1 MQMKHSD
8 AGTKLMLTARCGVLL
23 CAGWLYAA
31 DATPLP
37 FPPNPAHTNVTH
49 FALAQAEQAPLGTD
63 PMGLVRG
70 EGAWQNAGQ
79 DRDESIA
86 RMPVNE
92 AYPSWYILVWP
103 EAIPLSALRLRTNA
117 DQVKFYLFTGPE
129 KENPALAPNSHWQR
143 LRTDA
148 APAKGKERD
157 EAVHEVAFPAG
168 AKARA
173 LKVQILEVRP
183 RNSKI
188 AQISEFSVW
197 GQPPA
202 KPFETLTDVPPIA
215 IPCDFAVAGEAA
227 LVVEDASGRRVRNVC
242 AQVERK
248 AGASPEPWD
257 LKDEDGQYVAPG
269 TYRCRWTVGPKPD
282 LVYQMTPYPNVANHS
297 PESTPWGRG
306 PADGWLSDHGNQC
319 AVCVIGERVYISAGG
334 TEGGHSLLECDLQGR
349 KVWGYSPGAFAGYQR
364 LFTDGSTLFL
374 QNGGQVFRMDP
385 ATRKIAAAVNLDQG
399 PARKGAVVGLAA
411 RENRV
416 YAAYWRALPRL
427 DDATRGD
434 IVDLDACL
442 PKLPASV
449 KRSDNYG
456 IPLSP
461 QRDFLSFLRLH
472 GDFVAG
478 DARNTLYLESTKGKG
493 PRQHILMGF
502 KDPVAIGSL
511 VFPQPE
517 LGDLEFTIGALKPDA
532 PWPPDPRR
540 AKDWLPIALPKL
552 TAWNCVPL
560 PEKLKTRALCLTFSQ
575 PGADLMDD
583 ADVEEEGLTLEMDS
597 AEDDA
602 GLWGDAWGGRLEGLR
617 LLRARFENAAPAA
630 RVRVSSGAYDP
641 KTGEWDAKRQEPL
654 SEENPGVFLME
665 WDKPQTLNGLALKEV
680 DGEVTK
686 IDVFSGDGEPELT
699 GMKGW
704 ETVAEYLQNRRNFYQ
719 PGAENNCDALY
730 LDGTVDFGKDVTTKA
745 VRLRVVKQWGE
756 ASGHPKGIRRD
767 RGGGNIE
774 PSRCRIYG
782 VAALRPMGGEVPLD
796 PLAYQR
802 LVVFDGAS
810 GKLLSEKP
818 SAVTGP
824 IEFRHKDGALFG
836 LVGSQLMRINDD
848 PVKPTPFIT
857 DLKEAR
863 LGPVAFDPAGKC
875 YVWDHATDRQKA
887 RDFEEHPTEVR
898 DPDGDTDRRQVRVY
912 DEAGKYL
919 RSIGKPGPKGP
930 GTYDPAVLSES
941 VALAAS
947 GTGDIYSV
955 YPHDNP
961 RRVSHF
967 RQDGTFVQDF
977 LGNPGYGG
985 GGTLDPYDKSR
996 LYYLDMRFHL
1006 DWETGKTRL
1015 DSEMS
1020 AKGREEASGWGWNL
1034 IRNKVEAIVV
1044 EGRRYLVT
1052 APLLAP
1058 SINNPFQVVCVYDEK
1073 ARRLRVAA
1081 AVGDGGAFAYLQKPE
1096 FLKATGGK
1104 PVGDFSFIWADRNG
1118 DGEVQAA
1125 ETVLTPK
1132 SKSEKVWV
1140 GRADA
1145 KLGFWSGAA
1154 RYEVKEFLPDGTP
1167 VYERRPMPFWAQYHM
1182 PNGNHFRFGH
1192 RGGKESGEGINEVLD
1207 PQGRQLWSYRAGWG
1221 MDGLNVPPWQPGRV
1235 DLQFGIAGFGK
1246 VKGDLGDIFVIAA
1259 NNGQW
1264 NLWTSDGLLAGHL
1277 TLHTSDPRLKGWPAG
1292 HARGTMMGNIT
1303 AGQEH
1308 FNYFFTQAADGRFYA
1323 IIGGGSINVMEV
1335 QGLERIRR
1343 GEAEI
1348 EVTPEMIRKTQAWE
1362 AQRHTQAIFSRAP
1375 VQACLHGAPTLD
1387 GQMNEGEWPALTHLD
1402 DYASFGIRHDEET
1415 LYLGWTVKNRG
1426 ALENGGDDFRR
1437 YFKTGAAVDLQL
1449 GTRPA
1454 AAADRMTP
1462 EAGDIRIL
1470 ITRAG
1475 TKPVAVL
1482 YRPVAPDA
1490 PKTDRWET
1498 STPAGGTT
1506 AFDQVKILDA
1516 ARLAVRSEGE
1526 RYVVEAA
1533 IPLKDIGLSITSGM
1547 VLKMDWGVLTTD
1559 DGFVTRTR
1567 RYWANAMATGV
1578 SDEPTEARLQPA
1590 VWGNVRFAGP
1600 EAPRSLDDM
1609 LKSDDTDPAMDE
1621 LLEDLL

>member
-1 MQMKHSD
+1 
-8 AGTKLMLTARCGVLL
+8 MLTALCGVLL
-23 CAGWLYAA
+23 SAGCLYAA
-31 DATPLP
+31 DATSLP

-49 FALAQAEQAPLGTD
+49 FALAQAEQAPYGND
-63 PMGLVRG
+63 PMRLVRG
-70 EGAWQNAGQ
+70 EGTWQNAGPAP
-79 DRDESIA
+79 REKA
-86 RMPVNE
+86 VNRMPVNG
-92 AYPSWYILVWP
+92 AFPSWFILVWP
-103 EAIPLSALRLRTNA
+103 ESIPLSRVRLRTNS
-117 DQVKFYLFTGPE
+117 DQVKFYRFTGTAD
-129 KENPALAPNSHWQR
+129 ENPALAPDDRWQR
-143 LRTDA
+143 VPYDKPA
-148 APAKGKERD
+148 ARGKDQD
-157 EAVHEVAFPAG
+157 ESVHELDLPAG
-168 AKARA
+168 TATRA
-173 LKVQILEVRP
+173 LKVLLLEVKP
-183 RNSKI
+183 RNSKV
-188 AQISEFSVW
+188 ALISEFSVW

-202 KPFETLTDVPPIA
+202 KPFETVSDVPPVV

-297 PESTPWGRG
+297 PESAPWGRG

-319 AVCVIGERVYISAGG
+319 AVCVIGERVYISAGS

-364 LFTDGSTLFL
+364 LFTDGLSLFL
-374 QNGGQVFRMDP
+374 RNGGQVFRMDP

-399 PARKGAVVGLAA
+399 PARKGVVVGIAA

-416 YAAYWRALPRL
+416 YAAYWSALPRL
-427 DDATRGD
+427 DDAARMD

-461 QRDFLSFLRLH
+461 QRDFLSFLRMQ

-478 DARNTLYLESTKGKG
+478 DSRNTLHLESTKGRG
-493 PRQHILMGF
+493 PRQHVVLAF
-502 KDPVAIGSL
+502 REPAAIGSM
-511 VFPQPE
+511 VFPQPA
-517 LGDLEFTIGALKPDA
+517 LGDLKFTISALKPDA

-540 AKDWLPIALPKL
+540 AKDWLPVVLPTL
-552 TAWNCVPL
+552 TAWNCVSL
-560 PEKLKTRALCLTFSQ
+560 PEKLTTRALCLTFSQ
-575 PGADLMDD
+575 PGADLVTEDD
-583 ADVEEEGLTLEMDS
+583 LAVESSLTLE
-597 AEDDA
+597 DA
-602 GLWGDAWGGRLEGLR
+602 PDERDGLWGGEWCGRLEGMR
-617 LLRARFENAAPAA
+617 VLRARFENVAPAA

-641 KTGEWDAKRQEPL
+641 KTGEWDAQRQEAL
-654 SEENPGVFLME
+654 SEENPGVFLLE
-665 WDKPQTLNGLALKEV
+665 WDQPQTLSGLALKEV
-680 DGEVTK
+680 DGEITR
-686 IDVFSGDGEPELT
+686 IDVFSGDGTADLA

-704 ETVAEYLQNRRNFYQ
+704 ETVAEYRQKRRNFYQ
-719 PGAENNCDALY
+719 PSAENNADALY
-730 LDGTVDFGKDVTTKA
+730 LDGTVDFRKDVKTKA

-756 ASGHPKGIRRD
+756 AAGYPEGIRRD
-767 RGGGNIE
+767 RGGGKVE
-774 PSRCRIYG
+774 PSRCRVYG
-782 VAALRPMGGEVPLD
+782 VAALRPLGGEVPLD

-802 LVVFDGAS
+802 LVMFDGTS

-848 PVKPTPFIT
+848 PAKPTPFIT

-863 LGPVAFDPAGKC
+863 LGPIAFDPAGKC
-875 YVWDHATDRQKA
+875 YVWDHATDRRKV
-887 RDFEEHPTEVR
+887 RDFEEHPNEVR

-919 RSIGKPGPKGP
+919 HSIGKPGPKGP
-930 GTYDPAVLSES
+930 GAYDPAVLSES
-941 VALAAS
+941 IALAAS
-947 GTGDIYSV
+947 GTGDLYSV

-985 GGTLDPYDKSR
+985 GGTLDPYDKTR

-1020 AKGREEASGWGWNL
+1020 AKGREEASSWGWNL
-1034 IRNKVEAIVV
+1034 IRNKVEAIMV

-1052 APLLAP
+1052 APLIAP
-1058 SINNPFQVVCVYDEK
+1058 TIDNPFQVVCVYDEK
-1073 ARRLRVAA
+1073 AKRLRMAA
-1081 AVGDGGAFAYLQKPE
+1081 AVGDGGAFPYLQKPE
-1096 FLKATGGK
+1096 FLRATGGK
-1104 PVGDFSFIWADRNG
+1104 PLGGFSFIWADRNG

-1132 SKSEKVWV
+1132 PKNEKVWV

-1145 KLGFWSGAA
+1145 KLGFWSGTA

-1167 VYERRPMPFWAQYHM
+1167 VYERRPMPFAAQYRM

-1192 RGGKESGEGINEVLD
+1192 RGGKDNGDGINEVLD
-1207 PQGRQLWSYRAGWG
+1207 PQGRQLWSYRADYG

-1246 VKGDLGDIFVIAA
+1246 VQGDLGDIFVIAA

-1264 NLWTSDGLLAGHL
+1264 NLWTADGLLAGHL
-1277 TLHTSDPRLKGWPAG
+1277 TLHTRDPLVKGWPAE
-1292 HARGTMMGNIT
+1292 HARGTKMGNIT

-1308 FNYFFTQAADGRFYA
+1308 FQYFFTQAADGKFYA
-1323 IIGGGSINVMEV
+1323 LIGGGGINVMEV
-1335 QGLERIRR
+1335 RGLERIRR
-1343 GEAEI
+1343 GNAAFT
-1348 EVTPEMIRKTQAWE
+1348 VSPEMIQKTQAWDAKR
-1362 AQRHTQAIFSRAP
+1362 AQRAVFARAA
-1375 VQACLHGAPTLD
+1375 VQECPQGAPALD
-1387 GQMNEGEWPALTHLD
+1387 GRMNEGEWPSVTRIGDWA
-1402 DYASFGIRHDEET
+1402 AFGMRYDAER
-1415 LYLGWTVKNRG
+1415 LYLGWSVEKRG
-1426 ALENGGDDFRR
+1426 AFTNGGEDFHRC
-1437 YFKTGAAVDLQL
+1437 FKTGAAVDVQL
-1449 GTRPA
+1449 GTRAEA
-1454 AAADRMTP
+1454 APDRTAP

-1470 ITRAG
+1470 VTRLKG
-1475 TKPVAVL
+1475 KLVAVL

-1490 PKTDRWET
+1490 PKSERYE
-1498 STPAGGTT
+1498 PATLVAKTT
-1506 AFDQVKILDA
+1506 IDQVKLLDS
-1516 ARLAVRSEGE
+1516 AVIKVQEGGDG
-1526 RYVVEAA
+1526 YGVEAS
-1533 IPLKDIGLSITSGM
+1533 IPLKDLGLAPAPGRT
-1547 VLKMDWGVLTTD
+1547 LKMDWGVLTTD
-1559 DGFVTRTR
+1559 DGFHTSTRT
-1567 RYWANAMATGV
+1567 YWANQTASGV
-1578 SDEPTEARLQPA
+1578 SDEALEARLEPRL
-1590 VWGNVRFAGP
+1590 WGNMRFAASADERGIP
-1600 EAPRSLDDM
+1600 DITKPSSQPSSLDD
-1609 LKSDDTDPAMDE
+1609 LE
-1621 LLEDLL
+1621 LEE

>member
-1 MQMKHSD
+1 MTNTYARHIHLLGILLTL
-8 AGTKLMLTARCGVLL
+8 AGLL
-23 CAGWLYAA
+23 QAA
-31 DATPLP
+31 E
-37 FPPNPAHTNVTH
+37 PAPEQTNVTP
-49 FALAQAEQAPLGTD
+49 FALAQAEQVENGSD
-63 PMGLVRG
+63 PMRIVRG
-70 EGAWQNAGQ
+70 EGAWQNTGPNPTGL
-79 DRDESIA
+79 IA

-92 AYPSWYILVWP
+92 AFPSWFTLVWP
-103 EAIPLSALRLRTNA
+103 EAIPLFRVRLRTNA
-117 DQVKFYLFTGPE
+117 DQVKFYRFDGE
-129 KENPALAPNSHWQR
+129 KDENPALAPDSRWIR
-143 LRTDA
+143 IRIDA
-148 APAKGKERD
+148 APVRGKDREG
-157 EAVHEVAFPAG
+157 ESVHEFDLPAG
-168 AKARA
+168 TTTRA
-173 LKVQILEVRP
+173 LKVQLLEVKP

-188 AQISEFSVW
+188 AWISEFSVW

-202 KPFETLTDVPPIA
+202 KPFETISDVSPVA
-215 IPCDFAVAGEAA
+215 IPCDYITAGEAA
-227 LVVEDASGRRVRNVC
+227 LVVQDAKGRRVRNLL

-248 AGASPEPWD
+248 AGQSAEPWD
-257 LKDEDGQYVAPG
+257 LKDEEGQYVAPG
-269 TYRCRWTVGPKPD
+269 TYRCRWTVGPKPE
-282 LVYQMTPYPNVANHS
+282 LVYQMTPYPNVADHS
-297 PESTPWGRG
+297 PESKPWGGG
-306 PADGWLSDHGNQC
+306 PSDGWLSDHGNQC
-319 AVCVIGERVYISAGG
+319 AVCVIGERVYIAAGG

-364 LFTDGSTLFL
+364 LCTDGSTLFL
-374 QNGGQVFRMDP
+374 RNGDQVFRMHP
-385 ATRKIAAAVNLDQG
+385 ATRKIVAAVNLDQG
-399 PARKGAVVGLAA
+399 ATRKGAVVGLAA

-416 YAAYWRALPRL
+416 YAAYWSPLPRL
-427 DDATRGD
+427 DNATRGD
-434 IVDLDACL
+434 VVDLDACL

-478 DARNTLYLESTKGKG
+478 DRRNTLYIESTKDSG
-493 PRQHILMGF
+493 PRQHVLLAF
-502 KDPVAIGSL
+502 KEPVAIGSL
-511 VFPQPE
+511 VFPRPE
-517 LGDLEFTIGALKPDA
+517 LGDLEFKMSVMKPDA
-532 PWPPDPRR
+532 AWPPKPGREG
-540 AKDWLPIALPKL
+540 DWLPIALPKL

-583 ADVEEEGLTLEMDS
+583 AGVEEEGLTLDEEGLTLDMDS

-602 GLWGDAWGGRLEGLR
+602 SLWGDAWCGRLEGLR

-630 RVRVSSGAYDP
+630 RVRVSSGTYDP
-641 KTGEWDAKRQEPL
+641 KTGEWDAKRREPL
-654 SEENPGVFLME
+654 SEEDPGVFLME
-665 WDKPQTLNGLALKEV
+665 WDKPQTLGGLALKEV

-686 IDVFSGDGEPELT
+686 VDVFTGTGAADLT

-704 ETVAEYLQNRRNFYQ
+704 ETVAEYRQKRRNFYQ
-719 PGAENNCDALY
+719 PSGENNGDALY

-756 ASGHPKGIRRD
+756 APGHPKGIRRD

-782 VAALRPMGGEVPLD
+782 VAALRPIGGEEPLD

-802 LVVFDGAS
+802 LVVFDGAG
-810 GKLLSEKP
+810 GKQLSEKP
-818 SAVTGP
+818 SAITGP
-824 IEFRHKDGALFG
+824 IEFRHKDGVLFG

-848 PVKPTPFIT
+848 PARPTPFIT

-863 LGPVAFDPAGKC
+863 RGPIAFDPAGRC
-875 YVWDHATDRQKA
+875 YVWDHATDRRNA
-887 RDFEEHPTEVR
+887 RDFEEHPSEVR

-930 GTYDPAVLSES
+930 GAYDPAVLSES

-947 GTGDIYSV
+947 GTGDLYSV

-967 RQDGTFVQDF
+967 HQDGTFVQDF
-977 LGNPGYGG
+977 FGNPNYGG
-985 GGTLDPYDKSR
+985 GGTLDPDDKSR

-1006 DWETGKTRL
+1006 DWKTGKTRL

-1020 AKGREEASGWGWNL
+1020 AKGREEASGWGWNV

-1052 APLLAP
+1052 APLVAP
-1058 SINNPFQVVCVYDEK
+1058 TINNPFQVVCVYDEK

-1081 AVGDGGAFAYLQKPE
+1081 AVGDGGGFPYLQKPE

-1104 PVGDFSFIWADRNG
+1104 PVGGFSFIWADRNG

-1132 SKSEKVWV
+1132 SKNEDVWV

-1154 RYEVKEFLPDGTP
+1154 RYEVKEFLQDGTP
-1167 VYERRPMPFWAQYHM
+1167 IYERRPMPFWAQYHM
-1182 PNGNHFRFGH
+1182 PNGNHFRFGR
-1192 RGGKESGEGINEVLD
+1192 RGSKDGGEGINEVLD
-1207 PQGRQLWSYRAGWG
+1207 PQGRQLWSYRADWG

-1264 NLWTSDGLLAGHL
+1264 NLWTADGLLAGHL
-1277 TLHTSDPRLKGWPAG
+1277 TLHTRDPRVKGWPAE
-1292 HARGTMMGNIT
+1292 HARGTKMGNIT

-1308 FNYFFTQAADGRFYA
+1308 FNYFFTEAADGKFYA
-1323 IIGGGSINVMEV
+1323 VIGGGSINVMEV

-1362 AQRHTQAIFSRAP
+1362 ARRAQRAVFTRPA
-1375 VQACLHGAPTLD
+1375 VQECSHGEPALD
-1387 GQMNEGEWPALTHLD
+1387 GRMNENEWPAVTRIGEW
-1402 DYASFGIRHDEET
+1402 ATFGMRYDAER
-1415 LYLGWTVKNRG
+1415 LYLGWSVQKRG
-1426 ALENGGDDFRR
+1426 PFTNGSENFQRC
-1437 YFKTGAAVDLQL
+1437 FKTGAAVDVQL
-1449 GTRPA
+1449 GTRAEA
-1454 AAADRMTP
+1454 APDRTAP
-1462 EAGDIRIL
+1462 EAGDIRVL
-1470 ITRAG
+1470 LTRLEG
-1475 TKPVAVL
+1475 KPVAVL

-1490 PKTDRWET
+1490 PKSERYAPATLVA
-1498 STPAGGTT
+1498 STTI
-1506 AFDQVKILDA
+1506 DQVKILES
-1516 ARLAVRSEGE
+1516 AVIKVQESGDG
-1526 RYVVEAA
+1526 YGVEAS
-1533 IPLKDIGLSITSGM
+1533 IPLKDLGLAPTPGRT
-1547 VLKMDWGVLTTD
+1547 LKMDWGVLTTD
-1559 DGFVTRTR
+1559 DGFRTSTRT
-1567 RYWANAMATGV
+1567 YWANQTATGV
-1578 SDEPTEARLQPA
+1578 SDEALEARLQPGL
-1590 VWGNVRFAGP
+1590 WGHVRFVGP
-1600 EAPRSLDDM
+1600 EALPSLDDM
-1609 LKSDDTDPAMDE
+1609 LDSGDTDTGFDKTLDDLE
-1621 LLEDLL
+1621 LE

>member
-1 MQMKHSD
+1 MMK
-8 AGTKLMLTARCGVLL
+8 ARVGSIHLL
-23 CAGWLYAA
+23 CALLTSTAFLRAA
-31 DATPLP
+31 LSAPEQTHVTP
-37 FPPNPAHTNVTH
+37 
-49 FALAQAEQAPLGTD
+49 FALAQAEQAPFGSD
-63 PMGLVRG
+63 PLSIVRG
-70 EGAWQNAGQ
+70 EGTWQNAGP
-79 DRDESIA
+79 DPHKVVN
-86 RMPVNE
+86 RMPLN
-92 AYPSWYILVWP
+92 AAFPSWFTLVWP
-103 EAIPLSALRLRTNA
+103 ESIPLSRLRLRTNA
-117 DQVKFYLFTGPE
+117 DQVKFFRFKGAE
-129 KENPALAPNSHWQR
+129 GENPALAPEGSWQVVR
-143 LRTDA
+143 SDA
-148 APAKGKERD
+148 SAVRGKE
-157 EAVHEVAFPAG
+157 ENESVHEFDMPAG
-168 AKARA
+168 TATRA
-173 LKVQILEVRP
+173 LKVQLLEVKP

-188 AQISEFSVW
+188 AWISEFSVW
-197 GQPPA
+197 GKPPSQ
-202 KPFETLTDVPPIA
+202 PFETISDVAPVT
-215 IPCDFAVAGEAA
+215 IPCDYVTAGEAA
-227 LVVEDASGRRVRNVC
+227 LMVEDAKGRHVRNLL

-248 AGASPEPWD
+248 AGQSAEPWD
-257 LKDEDGQYVAPG
+257 LKDEDGRYVAPG
-269 TYRCRWTVGPKPD
+269 TYRYRWTVGPKPE
-282 LVYQMTPYPNVANHS
+282 LVYQMTPYPNVADHS
-297 PESTPWGRG
+297 PESKPWGG
-306 PADGWLSDHGNQC
+306 EPSDGWLSDHGNQW
-319 AVCVIGERVYISAGG
+319 AVCVIGERVYIAASS

-374 QNGGQVFRMDP
+374 QNGDQVFRMDP
-385 ATRKIAAAVNLDQG
+385 ATRKVIAAVNLDQG
-399 PARKGAVVGLAA
+399 ATRKGAVVGLAA

-416 YAAYWRALPRL
+416 YATYWSRLPRL
-427 DDATRGD
+427 DNATRGD
-434 IVDLDACL
+434 AVDLDACL

-493 PRQHILMGF
+493 PRQHILLGF
-502 KDPVAIGSL
+502 KEPVAIGSL

-517 LGDLEFTIGALKPDA
+517 IGDLDFTMSALKPDA

-540 AKDWLPIALPKL
+540 AKDWLPITLPKL

-575 PGADLMDD
+575 PGADLMAD
-583 ADVEEEGLTLEMDS
+583 AGVEEEGLTLEKDS
-597 AEDDA
+597 AKDDS
-602 GLWGDAWGGRLEGLR
+602 GLWGDAWCGRMEGLR

-630 RVRVSSGAYDP
+630 RVRVNSGTYDP

-704 ETVAEYLQNRRNFYQ
+704 ETVAEYLQMRRNFYQ
-719 PGAENNCDALY
+719 PGADNNSDALY

-756 ASGHPKGIRRD
+756 GGSPAGIRRD
-767 RGGGNIE
+767 RGGRNIE

-782 VAALRPMGGEVPLD
+782 VAALRPLGGEVPLD

-810 GKLLSEKP
+810 GKQLSEKP
-818 SAVTGP
+818 SVITGS

-836 LVGSQLMRINDD
+836 LVGSQLMRINED
-848 PVKPTPFIT
+848 PAKPTPFIT
-857 DLKEAR
+857 DLLEAR
-863 LGPVAFDPAGKC
+863 RGPIAFDPAGKC
-875 YVWDHATDRQKA
+875 YVWDHATDRRKV
-887 RDFEEHPTEVR
+887 RDFEEHPGEVR

-912 DEAGKYL
+912 DEAGTYL

-930 GTYDPAVLSES
+930 GAYDPAVLSES
-941 VALAAS
+941 IALAAS
-947 GTGDIYSV
+947 GTGDLYSV

-985 GGTLDPYDKSR
+985 GGTLDPHDSSR
-996 LYYLDMRFHL
+996 LYYLDLRFHL

-1020 AKGREEASGWGWNL
+1020 AKGREETSGWGWNL

-1081 AVGDGGAFAYLQKPE
+1081 AVGDGGAFPYLQKPE

-1104 PVGDFSFIWADRNG
+1104 PVGDFSFIWADSNG

-1132 SKSEKVWV
+1132 SKNEDVWV

-1246 VKGDLGDIFVIAA
+1246 VMGDLGDIFVIAA

-1264 NLWTSDGLLAGHL
+1264 NLWTADGLLAGHL
-1277 TLHTSDPRLKGWPAG
+1277 TLHTRDPRVKGWPAE
-1292 HARGTMMGNIT
+1292 HARGTKMGNIT

-1308 FNYFFTQAADGRFYA
+1308 FNYFFTQAADGKFYA

-1348 EVTPEMIRKTQAWE
+1348 EVTPEMIQKTQAWE
-1362 AQRHTQAIFSRAP
+1362 ARRAQLAIFTRP
-1375 VQACLHGAPTLD
+1375 VVQECSHGEPALD
-1387 GQMNEGEWPALTHLD
+1387 GRMNENEWPAVTRIGD
-1402 DYASFGIRHDEET
+1402 WATFGMRYDAER
-1415 LYLGWTVKNRG
+1415 LYLGWSVQKRG
-1426 ALENGGDDFRR
+1426 AFTNGGEEFQRC
-1437 YFKTGAAVDLQL
+1437 FKTGAAVDVQL
-1449 GTRPA
+1449 GTRAEAPPERR
-1454 AAADRMTP
+1454 DP
-1462 EAGDIRIL
+1462 EAGDLRIL
-1470 ITRAG
+1470 VTRLKG
-1475 TKPVAVL
+1475 KLVAVL

-1490 PKTDRWET
+1490 PKSERYE
-1498 STPAGGTT
+1498 PATLVAKTT
-1506 AFDQVKILDA
+1506 IDQVRILES
-1516 ARLAVRSEGE
+1516 AVIKVQEAGDG
-1526 RYVVEAA
+1526 YGVEAS
-1533 IPLKDIGLSITSGM
+1533 IPLKDLGLAPTPGRT
-1547 VLKMDWGVLTTD
+1547 LKMDWGVLTTN
-1559 DGFVTRTR
+1559 DGFITSTRT
-1567 RYWANAMATGV
+1567 YWANQTATGV
-1578 SDEPTEARLQPA
+1578 SDEALEARLQPGL
-1590 VWGNVRFAGP
+1590 WGHMRFVGP
-1600 EAPRSLDDM
+1600 QGLRGIDDM
-1609 LKSDDTDPAMDE
+1609 LKSGDTNPGFDKTLDDLE
-1621 LLEDLL
+1621 LE